1 MEPLPVPASELS
13 LRARLLDDLLRADSG
28 GRLLLTADQ
37 FRAALGRQGLRFG
50 EPAVDR
56 VMLQCSV
63 DSSGSVSF
71 SDFAEDVRR
80 RQQVAAFGGAGGY
93 GGYGP
98 AGAAYGRPP
107 TGYTDRS
114 GGGASVGTAEALGG
128 GRDSRGA
135 AWGNGR
141 DSAAP
146 GAAGSSSSGIGTGT
160 GSGSGS
166 GGMAVSSYEFRSA
179 LEATTGARLA
189 PSSLPPELAS
199 LPQPERVRALAREL
213 SALFTQLDTNRMS
226 LDTFRARLRD
236 MGLQETPEVT
246 RLLHQ
251 PPLKFSVLYRALQV
265 DPAEGPGGGAGSSPS
280 KVELFRPA
288 GSSFPRGG
296 NAHAPV
302 SSYSSRVGSMHAPDD
317 HIPAA
322 GRAFTTR
329 PGSPV
334 RSFNP
339 VTGEGVRGANETA
352 SMRLDRSAAV
362 GPLNTAVVGDIGAS
376 GADGSGIGG
385 RHGMTKAREDR
396 SALTQESGAGA
407 IIFGRGEV
415 AAGADYGPYV
425 EAGYKFDRH
434 CYKMGRGSRGDKEL
448 LVRAYMQSAAC
459 AVARLV
465 HRLLADLWLTVQLAL
480 QSTRAAG

>member
-1 MEPLPVPASELS
+1 MS
-13 LRARLLDDLLRADSG
+13 
-28 GRLLLTADQ
+28 ADQ

-56 VMLQCSV
+56 VMLQCIV
-63 DSSGSVSF
+63 DASGSVSF
-71 SDFAEDVRR
+71 SAFAEDVRR

-107 TGYTDRS
+107 TGYSDRS
-114 GGGASVGTAEALGG
+114 GGGASAGTAEALGT
-128 GRDSRGA
+128 GRDSRGV
-135 AWGNGR
+135 AWGTGAP
-141 DSAAP
+141 AAP
-146 GAAGSSSSGIGTGT
+146 GYGSSAGSGSASGSGT
-160 GSGSGS
+160 GSGSGGIGA
-166 GGMAVSSYEFRSA
+166 GGMASSSYEFRSA
-179 LEATTGARLA
+179 LEATTGARLV
-189 PSSLPPELAS
+189 PTSLPPELAS

-251 PPLKFSVLYRALQV
+251 PPIKFSVLYRALQA
-265 DPAEGPGGGAGSSPS
+265 DPVAGPTGGAGSSPS

-302 SSYSSRVGSMHAPDD
+302 SSYSARAAAAGGPAPDD
-317 HIPAA
+317 HIPVA

-352 SMRLDRSAAV
+352 SMRLDRSATV
-362 GPLNTAVVGDIGAS
+362 GPLNTAVVGDIGAFV
-376 GADGSGIGG
+376 GGGGDGSDSSGIAG
-385 RHGMTKAREDR
+385 RHGMSKAREDR

-425 EAGYKFDRH
+425 ESGYKFDRH

-448 LVRAYMQSAAC
+448 LVR
-459 AVARLV
+459 
-465 HRLLADLWLTVQLAL
+465 
-480 QSTRAAG
+480 